1 MGHSLFEQM
10 RNDDVAIKTGA
21 RAHKFITTVVK
32 KDEASTPMP
41 SDTLRV
47 LDVRKKPKTFT
58 KNVLQSDIL
67 IVDLQSGTDM
77 EEAEQILKIL
87 RQPRPEENYKN

>member
-1 MGHSLFEQM
+1 M

-58 KNVLQSDIL
+58 KNVL
-67 IVDLQSGTDM
+67 
-77 EEAEQILKIL
+77 
-87 RQPRPEENYKN
+87 